1 VGKQFIAS
9 SIEKVSFGTSVI
21 GKLGQFVK
29 SEAKKS
35 GKKWLSLLGWYNHK
49 QYLSLN
55 SRQSECANWKI
66 IVF

>member
-29 SEAKKS
+29 SEARKD
-35 GKKWLSLLGWYNHK
+35 GKMDEFIGMV
-49 QYLSLN
+49 
-55 SRQSECANWKI
+55 QS
-66 IVF
+66 